1 MVRSGPPVAGDPDG
15 EAPGDRFDLN
25 RDGTVTDIELAAA
38 PVPRR
43 WARFGL
49 RGPAIIL
56 RFFTRNARRLGVLL
70 AGGTV
75 LAAGVAMLVLPGPGV
90 IVVLLGLVILA
101 TEFAW
106 AERTLDRVQ
115 RQAGRALD
123 AVNARRRGRHALA
136 TSGIV
141 LIGVGGTT
149 SVAVPEARAM
159 GISFMVGGMC
169 ALVTLHPRVR
179 AWIARRSEKPAGH
192 ST

>member
-1 MVRSGPPVAGDPDG
+1 VVRSDTPVDRHPGGD
-15 EAPGDRFDLN
+15 EPGDRFDLD
-25 RDGTVTDIELAAA
+25 RDGTVTDVELAAA
-38 PVPRR
+38 PVPRH

-75 LAAGVAMLVLPGPGV
+75 LGAGVAMLVLPGPGV

-123 AVNARRRGRHALA
+123 AVSARRRGRHALA
-136 TSGIV
+136 ASGIM

-149 SVAVPEARAM
+149 SVAVPEARVM
-159 GISFMVGGMC
+159 GISFLVGGVC

-179 AWIARRSEKPAGH
+179 AWIAHRSKPPAGR